1 VAACGGL
8 TSCQSACR
16 DDHPCGA
23 QNPIRV
29 NTTSTSSIATSTLPA
44 GASSGTA
51 GVVYTGLGG
60 AAQTSAPASSTKKNG
75 SQMALDMGRTYG
87 LAVVMA
93 GIFAGFALIM

>member
-1 VAACGGL
+1 MAACNGV
-8 TSCQSACR
+8 TACQSACR

-23 QNPIRV
+23 QNPVRV
-29 NTTSTSSIATSTLPA
+29 NTTTTSSAATSTLPA

-51 GVVYTGLGG
+51 GVVYTGVGG

-75 SQMALDMGRTYG
+75 SQMALDMGRAYG
-87 LAVVMA
+87 LAVVMG